1 MTVWQGAIV
10 KKETQARK
18 NDRIGFFKEYS
29 VQTEMDGGRGKRGR
43 SVSCKKVAWNTP
55 GMRFHRERSVKAKE
69 KHQSNMKTKS
79 EVQLKKTGAWKQC
92 ED

>member
-29 VQTEMDGGRGKRGR
+29 VQTEMDGGRGK
-43 SVSCKKVAWNTP
+43 
-55 GMRFHRERSVKAKE
+55 
-69 KHQSNMKTKS
+69 
-79 EVQLKKTGAWKQC
+79 EVGVWVVRR
-92 ED
+92 